1 MKLIKPKGCKDY
13 LPLEARTLR
22 EIERKLS
29 LLFESWGYEEIIP
42 PSFEY
47 YEFLTEG
54 LGRDYKKSVYKLIDR
69 EGEILSLRPELTK
82 PTGRIALTHLSGEPY
97 PLKLYY
103 RGMVFSREEPMEFP
117 QIGVEVFGDPSIYA
131 DIEVL
136 NIAVESMK
144 AMGIENPIVDLNHA
158 NLINEIL
165 NSLTE
170 DKEYKELLINS
181 LASKNLVLYR
191 ELIAFMNIP
200 EDQKRF
206 LAKLPLIRGKR
217 EILEKICIPFD
228 SPAIEN
234 ALSELKEITENIEFE
249 EVIIDLGMVRK
260 FDYYTGIIFE
270 LSNPLEGKIFGG
282 GGRYD
287 KLFDIPAIGFALSL
301 KSLPPPTDD
310 GKVDLIVK
318 INEIKRDLKKALR
331 IAKAVRNRGFKV
343 LVIPPNADEQLFLK
357 RKRPDIFLKLEGE
370 DIDESKLINS
380 LTNGKT
386 VKENN
391 RTSQ

>member
-13 LPLEARTLR
+13 LPPEARRLR
-22 EIERKLS
+22 EIEKKLS
-29 LLFESWGYEEIIP
+29 SLFESWGYEEVIP

-82 PTGRIALTHLSGEPY
+82 PTGRIALTHLSREPY
-97 PLKLYY
+97 PIKVYY

-117 QIGVEVFGDPSIYA
+117 QIGVEVFGDSSICA

-136 NIAVESMK
+136 NIAIESMK
-144 AMGIENPIVDLNHA
+144 AIGIEKPIVDLNHA

-170 DKEYKELLINS
+170 DEEYRELLIAS

-200 EDQKRF
+200 EDQRRF
-206 LAKLPLIRGKR
+206 LAKLPLIRGKK
-217 EILEKICIPFD
+217 EILEKIHIPFD
-228 SPAIEN
+228 SPAVEN
-234 ALSELKEITENIEFE
+234 ALSELREITENIEFE
-249 EVIIDLGMVRK
+249 EAIIDLGMVRK

-270 LSNPLEGKIFGG
+270 LSNPLEGKVFGG

-287 KLFDIPAIGFALSL
+287 RLFGIPAVGFALSL
-301 KSLPPPTDD
+301 RTLPSPIED
-310 GKVDLIVK
+310 GKIDLLIK
-318 INEIKRDLKKALR
+318 ITEIRRDLKEALR
-331 IAKAVRNRGFKV
+331 IAKAVRDRGFKV

-357 RKRPDIFLKLEGE
+357 RKRPNIFLKLEGE
-370 DIDESKLINS
+370 DIDESKLIDS
-380 LTNGKT
+380 LTDGKAS
-386 VKENN
+386 KENN
-391 RTSQ
+391 RAF